1 VENKIFKPKIDKL
14 FWILCIPTNI
24 LLLGAVIIPP
34 FFSLTVLFISLPVF
48 LFTNYFFVSPLFG
61 YVELRQEDM
70 LIKYGFFLKR
80 VIPYSRIRR
89 IRKERKFYSETMLS
103 LKSAM
108 EHVEIRYNSFD
119 VTVVSVKDND
129 ALIAELDER
138 RGM

>member
-1 VENKIFKPKIDKL
+1 MENKIFKPKIDKL

-24 LLLGAVIIPP
+24 LLLAAVIIP
-34 FFSLTVLFISLPVF
+34 LLFCPAALSITLPVF

-61 YVELRQEDM
+61 YVELRQEDV
-70 LIKYGFFLKR
+70 LIKYGFLLKR
-80 VIPYSRIRR
+80 VVTYSRIRR
-89 IRKERKFYSETMLS
+89 IKKERKFYSETMLS

-138 RGM
+138 RRM